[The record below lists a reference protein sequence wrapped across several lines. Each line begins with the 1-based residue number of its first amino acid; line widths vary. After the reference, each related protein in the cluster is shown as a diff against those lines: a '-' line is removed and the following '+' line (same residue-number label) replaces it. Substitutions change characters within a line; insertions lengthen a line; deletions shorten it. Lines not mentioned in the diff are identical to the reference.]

1 LKPKSILLLGSIA
14 LDTIK
19 TKYGEEADLIGGS
32 ATYAALSSSLF
43 TKVNLVGIIG
53 DDFPD
58 KGKEILKNSCNSI
71 KDLIIEKGKTFR
83 WGGEYHENGD
93 DRKTLF
99 TDLGVFENFS
109 PQLSSENSN
118 PDFVFLANIHPD
130 LQLSVLNQCKSN
142 PFVITDTMNLWIDT
156 AGDSLEKV
164 LRLTDLL
171 LINQS
176 EVYDLTKIKNV
187 ELSIKKIFE
196 MGPKKVLVKYG
207 SKGSTIYDIDG
218 TVFSVGVVDIP
229 KVIDPTGAGDSYG
242 GGLLSGLA
250 EGLTIKDSMFRGTVM
265 ASFCIED
272 FGIKSIYNL
281 NIDKVNERITTLRKA
296 EEYV

>member
-1 LKPKSILLLGSIA
+1 MLGSIA

-19 TKYGEEADLIGGS
+19 TIYGEEADLIGGS

-43 TKVNLVGIIG
+43 TKVNLIGIIG

-71 KDLIIEKGKTFR
+71 KDLKIEKGKTFR

-93 DRKTLF
+93 DRETLF

-118 PDFVFLANIHPD
+118 PDLVFLANIHPE
-130 LQLSVLNQCKSN
+130 LQLSVLNQCNSN
-142 PFVITDTMNLWIDT
+142 PFVITDTMNLWIDI
-156 AGDSLEKV
+156 ARESLEKV

-176 EVYDLTKIKNV
+176 EVYDLTKTKNM

-207 SKGSTIYDIDG
+207 SRGSTLYDFDG
-218 TVFSVGVVDIP
+218 TFFSVGIVDIP

-242 GGLLSGLA
+242 GGLVSGLA
-250 EGLTIKDSMFRGTVM
+250 EGLTIRDSMLRGTVM
-265 ASFCIED
+265 ASFCIEG
-272 FGIKSIYNL
+272 FGIKSIYNS
-281 NIDKVNERITTLRKA
+281 NIEKVNKRITTLKKT
-296 EEYV
+296 

>member
-1 LKPKSILLLGSIA
+1 MKKKSILLLGSIA

-19 TKYGEEADLIGGS
+19 TKYGQEADLIGGS

-58 KGKEILKNSCNSI
+58 KGKEMLKNSCNSI
-71 KDLIIEKGKTFR
+71 EDLVIEKGKTFK

-93 DRKTLF
+93 DRETLF

-109 PQLSSENSN
+109 PQLSSENLN
-118 PDFVFLANIHPD
+118 PELVFLANIHPE
-130 LQLSVLNQCKSN
+130 LQISVLNQCESD

-156 AGDSLEKV
+156 AVESLGKV

-176 EVYDLTKIKNV
+176 EVYDLTKIENV
-187 ELSIKKIFE
+187 ELAIKKIFE

-207 SKGSTIYDIDG
+207 SRGSTFYDADG
-218 TVFSVGVVDIP
+218 TVISIGIVDIP

-242 GGLLSGLA
+242 GGLVSGLA
-250 EGLTIKDSMFRGTVM
+250 EGLTIRDSMLRGTVM

-272 FGIKSIYNL
+272 FGIKSIYNSS
-281 NIDKVNERITTLRKA
+281 IDKVNERIKNLRKT
-296 EEYV
+296 

>member
-1 LKPKSILLLGSIA
+1 MLGSIA

-19 TKYGEEADLIGGS
+19 TIYGEEADLIGGS

-71 KDLIIEKGKTFR
+71 KDLKIEKGKTFR
-83 WGGEYHENGD
+83 WGGEYHKNGD
-93 DRKTLF
+93 DRETLF

-118 PDFVFLANIHPD
+118 PDLVFLANIHPE
-130 LQLSVLNQCKSN
+130 LQLSVLNQCNSN
-142 PFVITDTMNLWIDT
+142 PFVITDTMNLWIDV
-156 AGDSLEKV
+156 ARKPLEKV

-176 EVYDLTKIKNV
+176 EVYDLTKTKNM

-207 SKGSTIYDIDG
+207 SRGSTLYDLDG
-218 TVFSVGVVDIP
+218 AFFSVGIVDIP

-242 GGLLSGLA
+242 GGLVSGLA
-250 EGLTIKDSMFRGTVM
+250 EGLTIRDSMLRGTVM
-265 ASFCIED
+265 ASFCIEG
-272 FGIKSIYNL
+272 FGIKSLYNS
-281 NIDKVNERITTLRKA
+281 NIEKVNERIATLRKT
-296 EEYV
+296 